1 MKNSF
6 SIFREKYKYKTLMIL
21 CTALI
26 VGASTLTQWSAQTP
40 TEQVRSAESFINSI
54 GVAVHLNYGDTA
66 YSKYEEIVKPRLIE
80 LGVHHIRGGV
90 NPKDEKTLGKFRDL
104 GKIGIKSTIVMDPR
118 RISNPSQAVQMA
130 KELEGSIE
138 AVEGPNEWDINPE
151 LQYKGFHFPE
161 GVRLFQEELYA
172 QMKADTATVHLD
184 VLSPSLGR
192 PQRASQLARVACD
205 VGNMHSYA
213 GGKKPSQKLDE
224 KWIQSAKIV
233 CSRKLIVASECGYHN
248 ALNKPLNGHQ
258 PGVSELASAKYMT
271 RLFFEYFN
279 RGVQRAYSY
288 ELIDLKPNDKK
299 DKPNF
304 NYGLLRVNGQPKSDF
319 IAIRNLIRVLRNP
332 EQENSEAVVSK
343 ALKYNLIGDLKNIH
357 HTLLHGGKGI
367 YNLVLWQEVNSFD
380 LQKNKDLNVPSQ
392 TIQVAFEQEIK
403 QALTYLPIYSEVK
416 KDSFFQVKKIEL
428 NVPDHPII
436 VQLLIEE

>member
-1 MKNSF
+1 
-6 SIFREKYKYKTLMIL
+6 
-21 CTALI
+21 
-26 VGASTLTQWSAQTP
+26 
-40 TEQVRSAESFINSI
+40 
-54 GVAVHLNYGDTA
+54 
-66 YSKYEEIVKPRLIE
+66 
-80 LGVHHIRGGV
+80 
-90 NPKDEKTLGKFRDL
+90 
-104 GKIGIKSTIVMDPR
+104 
-118 RISNPSQAVQMA
+118 
-130 KELEGSIE
+130 
-138 AVEGPNEWDINPE
+138 
-151 LQYKGFHFPE
+151 
-161 GVRLFQEELYA
+161 
-172 QMKADTATVHLD
+172 MKADTATVHLD